1 MFGASV
7 EEEGRWWS
15 HVESITG
22 DRCHGDMWQP
32 GVLRKALGG
41 FGLGRAFMWLDHQ
54 QFLLITEHL

>member
-22 DRCHGDMWQP
+22 DRRHGDMWQP

-54 QFLLITEHL
+54 